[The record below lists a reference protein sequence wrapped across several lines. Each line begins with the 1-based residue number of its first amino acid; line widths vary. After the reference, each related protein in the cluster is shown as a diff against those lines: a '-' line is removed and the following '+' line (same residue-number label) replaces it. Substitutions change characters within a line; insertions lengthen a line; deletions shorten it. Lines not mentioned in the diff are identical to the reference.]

1 MKNNF
6 KNQIKVSLSNLNSI
20 QSLLSKSKFELVE
33 IWTPDDGN
41 EKQVWFNKHIN
52 IKITLLI
59 TDIKTCSDNDELV
72 NEVRDLWFE
81 LRAIRDVM
89 EEYYLEPHIEIKN
102 KSINSFSR
110 YQDQVKEYEGE
121 WKENKTYWTK
131 LFNKNIDPST
141 LAFLNLDD
149 EDKQNLTN

>member
-20 QSLLSKSKFELVE
+20 QSLLSRSKFELVE

-89 EEYYLEPHIEIKN
+89 EEYYLEPHVEIKN

-121 WKENKTYWTK
+121 WKENKNYWTK

>member
-20 QSLLSKSKFELVE
+20 QSLLSKSRFELVE

-41 EKQVWFNKHIN
+41 EKQVWFNKYIN

-59 TDIKTCSDNDELV
+59 TEINTCSDNDELV

-89 EEYYLEPHIEIKN
+89 EEYYLEPHVEFKD

>member
-41 EKQVWFNKHIN
+41 EKQVWFNKYIN

-89 EEYYLEPHIEIKN
+89 EEYYLEPHVEIKN

>member
-20 QSLLSKSKFELVE
+20 QLLLSKSKFELVE

-59 TDIKTCSDNDELV
+59 TDIKNCSDNDELV

-89 EEYYLEPHIEIKN
+89 EEYYLEPHVEIKN

>member
-89 EEYYLEPHIEIKN
+89 EEYYLEPHVEIKN

-121 WKENKTYWTK
+121 WKENKAYWTK

>member
-72 NEVRDLWFE
+72 NEIRALWFE

-89 EEYYLEPHIEIKN
+89 EEYYLEPHVEIKN

>member
-1 MKNNF
+1 MKNKF
-6 KNQIKVSLSNLNSI
+6 KNQIKVSLSNLNCI
-20 QSLLSKSKFELVE
+20 QSLLSKSKFELLE
-33 IWTPDDGN
+33 IWMPDEGN
-41 EKQVWFNKHIN
+41 EKQIWFNEQIN
-52 IKITLLI
+52 TKITLVL
-59 TDIKTCSDNDELV
+59 TETKTCPENDELI

-89 EEYYLEPHIEIKN
+89 EDYYIEPELEIKN
-102 KSINSFSR
+102 KSESSFSY
-110 YQDQVKEYEGE
+110 YQKQVKEYQDE
-121 WKENKTYWTK
+121 WEENKTYWSK

>member
-41 EKQVWFNKHIN
+41 EKQVWFNKYIN

-59 TDIKTCSDNDELV
+59 TEINTCSDNDELV

-89 EEYYLEPHIEIKN
+89 EEYYLEPHVEIKN